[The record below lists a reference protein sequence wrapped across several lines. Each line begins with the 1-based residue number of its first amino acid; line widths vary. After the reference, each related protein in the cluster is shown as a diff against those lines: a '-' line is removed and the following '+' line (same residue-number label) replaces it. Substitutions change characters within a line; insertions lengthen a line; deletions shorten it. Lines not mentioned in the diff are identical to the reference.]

1 MSATVCRD
9 LQCRGRSPRT
19 VTLKPLS
26 GLILALLAISAVA
39 SIRVTHDPAGA
50 VVSPPSLASE
60 PAEWGGSSTF
70 VVFPGAGVSART
82 GAGIKLARAR
92 ILRITP

>member
-1 MSATVCRD
+1 
-9 LQCRGRSPRT
+9 LQSRGRSPRI

-26 GLILALLAISAVA
+26 GLILAILAISAVA

-70 VVFPGAGVSART
+70 VVFPGASASAGT
-82 GAGIKLARAR
+82 GAGIKLARTR

>member
-9 LQCRGRSPRT
+9 LQGGGRSPRT

-26 GLILALLAISAVA
+26 GLILAILAIAAAA

-70 VVFPGAGVSART
+70 VVFPGASVSAGT
-82 GAGIKLARAR
+82 GAGIKLARTR